1 MNEELQSL
9 IDRAMAAGRSP
20 GQIISA
26 LKQNGLD
33 DGGIMS
39 ADSYIKKKSPS
50 DLGESSS
57 PLDLRPSVSES
68 LGSERVQ
75 IGFDD
80 AAIQQ
85 KKKAISDAAAAQ
97 VYTAVAKTGGDLNK
111 IEDKQAFADAYTT
124 YRSMSDD
131 PMVSSLPQNPVA
143 QNGQIDFAVVPTL
156 KKGATEYIND
166 LIKQEQDRKAKLGE
180 KITVPVLTGTLTGV
194 EKTIGT
200 LLKFNEMVTGKN
212 SELADFFLDDAEVR
226 GRDAKI
232 DYGNSEEEISKG
244 FINNLLEGNIKAAFV
259 NFGVDLTQQVPQ
271 LAVVA
276 MTGGAGLPLLA
287 TSAAGGGY
295 ASLEGRS
302 DLSEGEKML
311 YGIGVGAAEYLAE
324 RLFLGDINAIRKA
337 LGKEGV
343 ESLTKKELGDMMF
356 GALPKGVRSVMEEGT
371 EELLTSVAQQTL
383 GKIIA
388 GEEFNPIEIAE
399 SAIYGG
405 TLGGS
410 IYLLSRGS
418 GAIVN
423 PENEAKIQ
431 DLKKDLNKTQ
441 QAKSR
446 PDIAEEER
454 EILSRK
460 EQETRQAIN
469 DFKAK
474 DDNLVAR
481 MSEEDRVVLKGIQD
495 EISSIRRK
503 NAVVKTEEGKQQL
516 KKESL
521 VAIQKLNNLKT
532 KYDTQEEAGIPSPVV
547 EGEAPIEVQPIEG
560 ASQET
565 PQAGGVLQVPIEEV
579 VVTKEEVGP
588 AVEDITFGTAFDL
601 QDKTAER
608 TVSDKNAWGGSGLIR
623 ERIENAGDILREL
636 SSRGDRP
643 DPGYIQEKIDKLRSW
658 IPDNASVRSNAIPS
672 DIKTIDDFNNTNL
685 RFSNVTDGFEYLMK
699 FNSDVVNK
707 IRSEYETIPTYTK
720 EQKLAKDS
728 VLALLNQDITG
739 LEKNLDSL
747 QDVVNTIEREGK
759 LEIVKSVEP
768 PIIESLPQEVTSAP
782 QQLTESEEII
792 SPIAE
797 TVVTEEVI
805 EQVVEQEPI
814 KNKKGLSGKQVTE
827 AVSGAERLVK
837 RLGLPTKIIIH
848 NSRKEFNDAMDEVSK
863 SGSVAS
869 GVESGRFIPS
879 RNEIH
884 LNLEDMTSEVPFH
897 EVFHAAFVNRFG
909 KASQAT
915 REKIASDFQSGLLR
929 VLRSGTAE
937 DQQLADAVERFVKD
951 GEYSAKESPEEF
963 MAQTAGFIATSGK
976 KISKTTMDN
985 LIQWLNNFIGKVSPS
1000 LKVTTRGEFIDFMN
1014 SFSGAL
1020 FEAGT
1025 DSRDVSE
1032 VVSEI
1037 DEASSKQSDPKA
1049 IDAALAIVKNVNNKY
1064 PEAVE
1069 QQVVSAEFKED
1080 KFGKKGTLYDVK
1092 SIPYKLSDGAK
1103 RYFGE
1108 NAVEKLSDKIVSD
1121 VKKYEGNKDIS
1132 KGIGWYSN
1140 FRTQFQR
1147 KFGASLELFGQLLA
1161 ATSAQTP
1168 VDVNFRQ
1175 AIDAL
1180 RQYSKGSYD
1189 KLIKD
1194 YSKYVDSIEK
1204 MSRQDIIDSIEVRT
1218 KRKKANYTDLDIIN
1232 EKRKLINEFKDVPLQ
1247 SNGKKFNANSAKVLQ
1262 AIYGNWLSQTQGPK
1276 TKNFAG
1282 NLTGRSYD
1290 ATIDVWAARY
1300 LRRIIYKDNVS
1311 RWRIHPK
1318 QEGAVEHTVSVDGV
1332 TGGDYFFAEEVMRNA
1347 AEKLNWNADDLQA
1360 FLWFLEKDIWS
1371 RNNWTGAAGRKKSS
1385 FEEEAEKLLTER
1397 YQAGVTTFKD
1407 FGTFNKEEFE
1417 AAKVELLNTIR
1428 AVDGLIVGRVVESEG
1443 EYYSPSGDVYA
1454 EPTFDVEFSVDEGT
1468 DVSSIEAKVIEIGKR
1483 YNQEAVLFSKITE
1496 KKEKNSA
1503 PIIEIGLKNPS
1514 KNSKTIDSIKKM
1526 LSGLGIRGFTVSRD
1540 SQGNIL
1546 GVRTQYIKEFEGQP
1560 ISFGEIL
1567 FSNAETE
1574 LRNQFEKNNDI
1585 SYISSNFVE
1594 TNVTFTENE
1603 KATEIPSDA
1612 KAKDD
1617 AGITGG
1623 LESSSRV
1630 AGEPSGPS
1638 RAGAAGGITESSSRD
1653 VREEIL
1659 DKEQL
1664 SFKQRAVN
1672 TAKTFVWSDTQKQI
1686 RVFKE
1691 RMSSQIAE
1699 EGIQITKFTKSLNKL
1714 LKKADVQTINLVGDI
1729 FDKKLTPE
1737 NQTILESKPNGSL
1750 IFGQANAMR
1759 NYIDSF
1765 AEEFVNSPE
1774 FHAMPEETVNIIVKN
1789 FGQYMRGS
1797 YRFWKDKN
1805 FKPSNAARRD
1815 AIAYEYEILRA
1826 KSIGQ
1831 LTKLSG
1837 LTESEADDF
1846 FELLHDETLAQA
1858 TKVIDDYIADI
1869 EKIRNGSDFKKLG
1882 IVSPSGIKLPSEQ
1895 FLRRK
1900 ELPETIQNLLGKER
1914 DPIIRFIDTTIA
1926 LSNIK
1931 YKGHMLYAI
1940 SESLGGTQFIKNEV
1954 TDAEKST
1961 GEYKEVKDKFSPLNG
1976 RFVHRDVYEAITNQ
1990 NIYESDNIWMSGY
2003 LTTLQLARKSKV
2015 IYNLPSWRKN
2025 LTGGWYTMAANGV
2038 INPSLVR
2045 DIKRRA
2051 ELFATGET
2059 DQETEDLRKIMANNG
2074 LLAQDVN
2081 ANLLGFTNAIYSRT
2095 LTGND
2100 KDYNS
2105 YVDRARNLIK
2115 NFDSVIGQKYAAIDD
2130 YTKLVIFRSEIQSFA
2145 KKMYGK
2151 PYDSLTE
2158 AQKNKVHAE
2167 AAEFVKQNTP
2177 TFSRLPKWYAS
2188 LAKLPAGDF
2197 LSFEFESLRSFGTN
2211 ILNGRKDLMKGMTDK
2226 TLTPEQK
2233 AEYIK
2238 AGSRRLAGSAAILGA
2253 RLAITSI
2260 LASLALGDD
2269 DELEEDIK
2277 NNRPNW
2283 MEGHSIIPTKVSKEG
2298 IATVYDYSMEDP
2310 YGSFFDLTT
2319 DPLSFPSYIVD
2330 LLQPNMGI
2338 SFLTNLA
2345 ENKDFYGRDITNS
2358 YDDPLT
2364 KGYKYGGHTLKS
2376 LIIPPFI
2383 ASSYRDEQKRL
2394 EAEADKYSP
2403 LDAVGRVASRA
2414 VIRDYEYNI
2423 PVQFYYFTDQF
2434 RTKKEQ
2440 YSDLTGA
2447 SRDNR
2452 LAELDEIKKMYKSI
2466 TNIGIKKGNYKM
2478 IADANK
2484 NVKRALKPAEEA
2496 YVLYGYEIPEKK

>member
-9 IDRAMAAGRSP
+9 IDRAIAAGRSP

-111 IEDKQAFADAYTT
+111 IEDKQAFANAYTT

-166 LIKQEQDRKAKLGE
+166 LIKQEEARKAKLGE
-180 KITVPVLTGTLTGV
+180 KITIPVLSEVAAGTNAL
-194 EKTIGT
+194 IGGI
-200 LLKFNEMVTGKN
+200 LKFNEMITGKD
-212 SELADFFLDDAEVR
+212 SELADFFLDGAATR
-226 GRDAKI
+226 SRDALI
-232 DYGNSEEEISKG
+232 DYGLSEQEIG
-244 FINNLLEGNIKAAFV
+244 NGMLNNALDGNIKASLAMLGSTLV
-259 NFGVDLTQQVPQ
+259 QQLPQ
-271 LAVVA
+271 YALQAVA
-276 MTGGAGLPLLA
+276 APIALPLMGI
-287 TSAAGGGY
+287 SAAGGGY
-295 ASLEGRS
+295 SLYEDRS
-302 DLSEGEKML
+302 DLSEAEKMIL
-311 YGIGVGAAEYLAE
+311 GIGIGSAEYMAE
-324 RLFLGDINAIRKA
+324 RLFLGDINMLRKA

-356 GALPKGVRSVMEEGT
+356 GALPKGVRGVMEEGT

-418 GAIVN
+418 GAIVD

-495 EISSIRRK
+495 EISSIRKK
-503 NAVVKTEEGKQQL
+503 NTIVKTEEGKQQL

-521 VAIQKLNNLKT
+521 AAIQKLNNLKT

-547 EGEAPIEVQPIEG
+547 EGEAPVEVQPIEG

-565 PQAGGVLQVPIEEV
+565 PEAGGVLQVPIEEGAEATAETEV
-579 VVTKEEVGP
+579 IAPIEATVFAAPFYDTKVNNVGEARDIRQGDPYVRNIESIRLSAPLFNVEIDGVDESIGGFVNEAGDKIVEVSNIIRVKGTP
-588 AVEDITFGTAFDL
+588 EDVQNYAAFLATSSPETQEATIAATYVEPDSETHNIDELTISVSDVDGAIEALKENDIYDFTINDSNNTITFLDFSKGADGDFMDNVGKFAKSL
-601 QDKTAER
+601 ER
-608 TVSDKNAWGGSGLIR
+608 KNISYEKRDIR
-623 ERIENAGDILREL
+623 AID
-636 SSRGDRP
+636 SK
-643 DPGYIQEKIDKLRSW
+643 YIGPR
-658 IPDNASVRSNAIPS
+658 
-672 DIKTIDDFNNTNL
+672 
-685 RFSNVTDGFEYLMK
+685 
-699 FNSDVVNK
+699 
-707 IRSEYETIPTYTK
+707 
-720 EQKLAKDS
+720 
-728 VLALLNQDITG
+728 
-739 LEKNLDSL
+739 
-747 QDVVNTIEREGK
+747 EREGIFSRIQETLVQQGQTGTELYK
-759 LEIVKSVEP
+759 QVEQAIARNQEFLAKTEA
-768 PIIESLPQEVTSAP
+768 PI
-782 QQLTESEEII
+782 TEAVVAEEI
-792 SPIAE
+792 
-797 TVVTEEVI
+797 T

-814 KNKKGLSGKQVTE
+814 KNKKGLSGEQVTE
-827 AVSGAERLVK
+827 AVSGAERLAK
-837 RLGLPTKIIIH
+837 KLGLPTKIVVH

-863 SGSVAS
+863 SGSVDA

-879 RNEIH
+879 ANEIH

-897 EVFHAAFVNRFG
+897 EVFHAAFVNRFAKG
-909 KASQAT
+909 GQKV
-915 REKIASDFQSGLLR
+915 REKVATDFYNGIVR
-929 VLRSGTAE
+929 VLRSGSE
-937 DQQLADAVERFVKD
+937 QDQLLADAVESFTKS
-951 GEYSAKESPEEF
+951 GYYTAEETPEEF
-963 MAQTAGFIATSGK
+963 LAQTAGFLSTSGD
-976 KISKTTMDN
+976 KISKSTMDK
-985 LIQWLNNFIGKVSPS
+985 LIQWLNNFIAKIAPGVKIN
-1000 LKVTTRGEFIDFMN
+1000 TRGEFIDFMN

-1020 FEAGT
+1020 FE
-1025 DSRDVSE
+1025 
-1032 VVSEI
+1032 
-1037 DEASSKQSDPKA
+1037 SS
-1049 IDAALAIVKNVNNKY
+1049 
-1064 PEAVE
+1064 
-1069 QQVVSAEFKED
+1069 
-1080 KFGKKGTLYDVK
+1080 T
-1092 SIPYKLSDGAK
+1092 
-1103 RYFGE
+1103 
-1108 NAVEKLSDKIVSD
+1108 EK
-1121 VKKYEGNKDIS
+1121 
-1132 KGIGWYSN
+1132 
-1140 FRTQFQR
+1140 
-1147 KFGASLELFGQLLA
+1147 SLEEIA
-1161 ATSAQTP
+1161 EE
-1168 VDVNFRQ
+1168 
-1175 AIDAL
+1175 
-1180 RQYSKGSYD
+1180 GSYTPAEPVVMPD
-1189 KLIKD
+1189 LSESASRFD
-1194 YSKYVDSIEK
+1194 EEK
-1204 MSRQDIIDSIEVRT
+1204 APSWLKNNI
-1218 KRKKANYTDLDIIN
+1218 ANL
-1232 EKRKLINEFKDVPLQ
+1232 KSL
-1247 SNGKKFNANSAKVLQ
+1247 
-1262 AIYGNWLSQTQGPK
+1262 
-1276 TKNFAG
+1276 
-1282 NLTGRSYD
+1282 
-1290 ATIDVWAARY
+1290 
-1300 LRRIIYKDNVS
+1300 
-1311 RWRIHPK
+1311 
-1318 QEGAVEHTVSVDGV
+1318 
-1332 TGGDYFFAEEVMRNA
+1332 
-1347 AEKLNWNADDLQA
+1347 
-1360 FLWFLEKDIWS
+1360 
-1371 RNNWTGAAGRKKSS
+1371 AGRKIPFAVFYDNTRVGKSTLS
-1385 FEEEAEKLLTER
+1385 NKVTGKESNRNLMGGFGYSQLEGVKFEDDGVKVSVLAFTNEDMAARKLSEYLRKEGDLIPVAMQNTQTGHLGNLDVLYEMFDDVNGVVSTAPALYAEQQTGKKK
-1397 YQAGVTTFKD
+1397 GP
-1407 FGTFNKEEFE
+1407 EFE
-1417 AAKVELLNTIR
+1417 AARKDAEDEILGAIKQSVVELSEKTEVKKKPDGTSVTTDRVKAAQKIR
-1428 AVDGLIVGRVVESEG
+1428 PMLDEITTLSEWRDKILLGEWDSFGTRGLFNA
-1443 EYYSPSGDVYA
+1443 YLLQ
-1454 EPTFDVEFSVDEGT
+1454 
-1468 DVSSIEAKVIEIGKR
+1468 AKP
-1483 YNQEAVLFSKITE
+1483 SKITKSTRE
-1496 KKEKNSA
+1496 THKVLHGKYGVPTVKE
-1503 PIIEIGLKNPS
+1503 IE
-1514 KNSKTIDSIKKM
+1514 D
-1526 LSGLGIRGFTVSRD
+1526 GITEQV
-1540 SQGNIL
+1540 
-1546 GVRTQYIKEFEGQP
+1546 
-1560 ISFGEIL
+1560 
-1567 FSNAETE
+1567 FSNAELGDVIKFVSPDKTPVIYTTDSVHKDLPKE
-1574 LRNQFEKNNDI
+1574 GVKKKSDKITYTLKYIGNQVDAHVSYPYILAGKNDGFAP
-1585 SYISSNFVE
+1585 SYIDI
-1594 TNVTFTENE
+1594 
-1603 KATEIPSDA
+1603 TEIFPDLRGKVKKSQ
-1612 KAKDD
+1612 
-1617 AGITGG
+1617 
-1623 LESSSRV
+1623 SFY
-1630 AGEPSGPS
+1630 
-1638 RAGAAGGITESSSRD
+1638 AAGRRSLTAPVGELDIKESSSRD

-1714 LKKADVQTINLVGDI
+1714 LKKADVQTIDLVGDI

-2100 KDYNS
+2100 KDYNG

-2158 AQKNKVHAE
+2158 AQKNKVHSE

-2484 NVKRALKPAEEA
+2484 NIKRALKPAEEA

>member
-1 MNEELQSL
+1 
-9 IDRAMAAGRSP
+9 MAAGRSP

-50 DLGESSS
+50 DLKGSSS
-57 PLDLRPSVSES
+57 LSDLRPSVSES

-166 LIKQEQDRKAKLGE
+166 LIKQEEARKAKLGE
-180 KITVPVLTGTLTGV
+180 KITIPVLSEVAAGTNAL
-194 EKTIGT
+194 IGGI
-200 LLKFNEMVTGKN
+200 LKFNEMITGKD
-212 SELADFFLDDAEVR
+212 SELADFFLDGAATR
-226 GRDAKI
+226 SRDALI
-232 DYGNSEEEISKG
+232 DYGLSEQEISNG
-244 FINNLLEGNIKAAFV
+244 MLNNALDGNIKASLAMLGSTLV
-259 NFGVDLTQQVPQ
+259 QQLPQ
-271 LAVVA
+271 YALQAVA
-276 MTGGAGLPLLA
+276 APIALPLMGI
-287 TSAAGGGY
+287 SAAGGGY
-295 ASLEGRS
+295 SLYEDRS
-302 DLSEGEKML
+302 DLSEAEKMIL
-311 YGIGVGAAEYLAE
+311 GIGIGSAEYMAE
-324 RLFLGDINAIRKA
+324 RLFLGDINMLRKA

-356 GALPKGVRSVMEEGT
+356 GALPKGVRGVMEEGT

-418 GAIVN
+418 GAIVD

-481 MSEEDRVVLKGIQD
+481 MSEEDRVALKGIQD
-495 EISSIRRK
+495 EISSIRKK
-503 NAVVKTEEGKQQL
+503 NTIVKTEEGKQQL

-521 VAIQKLNNLKT
+521 AAIQKLNNLKT
-532 KYDTQEEAGIPSPVV
+532 KYDTQEEAGIPSPIV

-565 PQAGGVLQVPIEEV
+565 PQAGGVLQVPVEEGAEVTAPIQATVFAAPFYDTKVNNIQEARAIRQSEPYINNLDTVRNASALFNLEIENIDESIGGFV
-579 VVTKEEVGP
+579 NEAGDKIVEISNIIRVKGTPEDVQNYAAFLATSSPETQEATIAATYVEPDSETHNIDELTISVSDVDGAIEALKEN
-588 AVEDITFGTAFDL
+588 DIYDFTINDSNNTITFLDFSKGAD
-601 QDKTAER
+601 
-608 TVSDKNAWGGSGLIR
+608 
-623 ERIENAGDILREL
+623 GDFM
-636 SSRGDRP
+636 
-643 DPGYIQEKIDKLRSW
+643 
-658 IPDNASVRSNAIPS
+658 DNV
-672 DIKTIDDFNNTNL
+672 
-685 RFSNVTDGFEYLMK
+685 GK
-699 FNSDVVNK
+699 FAKSL
-707 IRSEYETIPTYTK
+707 
-720 EQKLAKDS
+720 EQKNISYEKRDIRAIDS
-728 VLALLNQDITG
+728 KYIG
-739 LEKNLDSL
+739 PR
-747 QDVVNTIEREGK
+747 EREGIFSRIQETLVQQGQTGTELYK
-759 LEIVKSVEP
+759 QVEQA
-768 PIIESLPQEVTSAP
+768 IARNQEFLAKTSAP
-782 QQLTESEEII
+782 ISEAI
-792 SPIAE
+792 
-797 TVVTEEVI
+797 VTEDVT

-814 KNKKGLSGKQVTE
+814 KNKKGLSSEQVNE
-827 AVSGAERLVK
+827 AVSGAERLAK
-837 RLGLPTKIIIH
+837 RLGLPTKIIVH

-863 SGSVAS
+863 SGSVDA

-879 RNEIH
+879 ANEIH

-897 EVFHAAFVNRFG
+897 EVFHAAFVNRFAKRG
-909 KASQAT
+909 QKV
-915 REKIASDFQSGLLR
+915 REKVATDFYNGIVR
-929 VLRSGTAE
+929 ILRSGSE
-937 DQQLADAVERFVKD
+937 QDQLLADAVESFTRSGYYTAEEK
-951 GEYSAKESPEEF
+951 PEEF
-963 MAQTAGFIATSGK
+963 LAQAAGFLSTSGD
-976 KISKTTMDN
+976 KISKSTMDK
-985 LIQWLNNFIGKVSPS
+985 LIQWLNNFIAKIAPGVKINS
-1000 LKVTTRGEFIDFMN
+1000 RGEFIDFMN

-1020 FEAGT
+1020 FESSTEKSLEEIAEEGSYTPAEPAVMPDLSESASRFNEEKAPSWLKNNIANLKSLAGRKIPFAVFYDNT
-1025 DSRDVSE
+1025 RVGKSTLKNKVTGKESGRNLMGGFGYSQLE
-1032 VVSEI
+1032 G
-1037 DEASSKQSDPKA
+1037 
-1049 IDAALAIVKNVNNKY
+1049 VK
-1064 PEAVE
+1064 
-1069 QQVVSAEFKED
+1069 FED
-1080 KFGKKGTLYDVK
+1080 
-1092 SIPYKLSDGAK
+1092 DGAK
-1103 RYFGE
+1103 V
-1108 NAVEKLSDKIVSD
+1108 AVLAFTNEDMAARKLSEYLRKEGDLIPVAMQNTQTGHLGNLD
-1121 VKKYEGNKDIS
+1121 VVYEMFD
-1132 KGIGWYSN
+1132 
-1140 FRTQFQR
+1140 
-1147 KFGASLELFGQLLA
+1147 
-1161 ATSAQTP
+1161 
-1168 VDVNFRQ
+1168 DVNGVVST
-1175 AIDAL
+1175 APAL
-1180 RQYSKGSYD
+1180 YAEQ
-1189 KLIKD
+1189 
-1194 YSKYVDSIEK
+1194 
-1204 MSRQDIIDSIEVRT
+1204 QT
-1218 KRKKANYTDLDIIN
+1218 
-1232 EKRKLINEFKDVPLQ
+1232 
-1247 SNGKKFNANSAKVLQ
+1247 GKKS
-1262 AIYGNWLSQTQGPK
+1262 GP
-1276 TKNFAG
+1276 
-1282 NLTGRSYD
+1282 
-1290 ATIDVWAARY
+1290 
-1300 LRRIIYKDNVS
+1300 
-1311 RWRIHPK
+1311 
-1318 QEGAVEHTVSVDGV
+1318 
-1332 TGGDYFFAEEVMRNA
+1332 
-1347 AEKLNWNADDLQA
+1347 
-1360 FLWFLEKDIWS
+1360 
-1371 RNNWTGAAGRKKSS
+1371 
-1385 FEEEAEKLLTER
+1385 
-1397 YQAGVTTFKD
+1397 
-1407 FGTFNKEEFE
+1407 EFE
-1417 AAKVELLNTIR
+1417 AARKAAEDEILGAIKQSVVELSEKTEVKKKPDGTSVTTDRVKAAQKIR
-1428 AVDGLIVGRVVESEG
+1428 PMLDEITTLAEWRDKILLGEWDSFGTRGLFNA
-1443 EYYSPSGDVYA
+1443 YLLQ
-1454 EPTFDVEFSVDEGT
+1454 
-1468 DVSSIEAKVIEIGKR
+1468 AKP
-1483 YNQEAVLFSKITE
+1483 SKITKSTRE
-1496 KKEKNSA
+1496 THKILHGKYGVPTVKE
-1503 PIIEIGLKNPS
+1503 IE
-1514 KNSKTIDSIKKM
+1514 D
-1526 LSGLGIRGFTVSRD
+1526 GITEEV
-1540 SQGNIL
+1540 
-1546 GVRTQYIKEFEGQP
+1546 
-1560 ISFGEIL
+1560 
-1567 FSNAETE
+1567 FSNAELGDVIKFVSPDKIPVIYTTDPIHKDLPKE
-1574 LRNQFEKNNDI
+1574 GVKKKSDKITYTLKYIGNQVDAHVSYPYILAGKNDGFAP
-1585 SYISSNFVE
+1585 SYIDI
-1594 TNVTFTENE
+1594 
-1603 KATEIPSDA
+1603 TEIFPDLRGKVKKSQ
-1612 KAKDD
+1612 
-1617 AGITGG
+1617 
-1623 LESSSRV
+1623 SFY
-1630 AGEPSGPS
+1630 
-1638 RAGAAGGITESSSRD
+1638 AAGRRSLTAPVGELEIKESSSRD

-1714 LKKADVQTINLVGDI
+1714 LKKADVQTIDLVGDI
-1729 FDKKLTPE
+1729 FDGTLTPE
-1737 NQTILESKPNGSL
+1737 NQRILESKPNGSL

-1774 FHAMPEETVNIIVKN
+1774 FHAMPEETVNTIVDN

-2038 INPSLVR
+2038 INPSFVR

-2081 ANLLGFTNAIYSRT
+2081 ANLLGFTNAMYSRT

-2115 NFDSVIGQKYAAIDD
+2115 NFDSVVGQKYAAVDD
-2130 YTKLVIFRSEIQSFA
+2130 YTKLVVFRSEIQSFA
-2145 KKMYGK
+2145 KKIYGK
-2151 PYDSLTE
+2151 SYNSLTE

-2211 ILNGRKDLMKGMTDK
+2211 ILNGQKDLMKGMTDK
-2226 TLTPEQK
+2226 TLSKEQK
-2233 AEYIK
+2233 AEYIES
-2238 AGSRRLAGSAAILGA
+2238 GSRRLAGSAAILGA

-2310 YGSFFDLTT
+2310 YGSFFDLAT
-2319 DPLSFPSYIVD
+2319 DPLSFPAYVVD

-2358 YDDPLT
+2358 YDSKLT

>member
-1 MNEELQSL
+1 
-9 IDRAMAAGRSP
+9 MAAGRSP

-50 DLGESSS
+50 DLKGSSS
-57 PLDLRPSVSES
+57 LSDLRPSVSES

-166 LIKQEQDRKAKLGE
+166 LIKQEEARKAKLGE
-180 KITVPVLTGTLTGV
+180 KITIPVLSEVAAGTNAL
-194 EKTIGT
+194 IGGI
-200 LLKFNEMVTGKN
+200 LKFNEMITGKD
-212 SELADFFLDDAEVR
+212 SELADFFLDGAATR
-226 GRDAKI
+226 SRDALI
-232 DYGNSEEEISKG
+232 DYGLSEQEISNG
-244 FINNLLEGNIKAAFV
+244 MLNNALDGNIKASLAMLGSTLV
-259 NFGVDLTQQVPQ
+259 QQLPQ
-271 LAVVA
+271 YALQAVA
-276 MTGGAGLPLLA
+276 APIALPLMGI
-287 TSAAGGGY
+287 SAAGGGY
-295 ASLEGRS
+295 SLYEDRS
-302 DLSEGEKML
+302 DLSEAEKMIL
-311 YGIGVGAAEYLAE
+311 GIGIGSAEYMAE
-324 RLFLGDINAIRKA
+324 RLFLGDINMLRKA

-356 GALPKGVRSVMEEGT
+356 GALPKGVRGVMEEGT

-418 GAIVN
+418 GAIVD

-481 MSEEDRVVLKGIQD
+481 MSEEDRVALKGIQD
-495 EISSIRRK
+495 EISSIRKK
-503 NAVVKTEEGKQQL
+503 NTIVKTEEGKQQL

-521 VAIQKLNNLKT
+521 AAIQKLNNLKT
-532 KYDTQEEAGIPSPVV
+532 KYDTQEEAGIPSPIV

-565 PQAGGVLQVPIEEV
+565 PQAGGVLQVPVEEGAEVTAPIQATVFAAPFYDTKVNNIQEARAIRQSEPYINNLDTVRNASALFNLEIENIDESIGGFV
-579 VVTKEEVGP
+579 NEAGDKIVEISNIIRVKGTPEDVQNYAAFLATSSPETQEATIAATYVEPDSETHNIDELTISVSDVDGAIEALKEN
-588 AVEDITFGTAFDL
+588 DIYDFTINDSNNTITFLDFSKGAD
-601 QDKTAER
+601 
-608 TVSDKNAWGGSGLIR
+608 
-623 ERIENAGDILREL
+623 GDFM
-636 SSRGDRP
+636 
-643 DPGYIQEKIDKLRSW
+643 
-658 IPDNASVRSNAIPS
+658 DNV
-672 DIKTIDDFNNTNL
+672 
-685 RFSNVTDGFEYLMK
+685 GK
-699 FNSDVVNK
+699 FAKSL
-707 IRSEYETIPTYTK
+707 
-720 EQKLAKDS
+720 EQKNISYEKRDIRAIDS
-728 VLALLNQDITG
+728 KYIG
-739 LEKNLDSL
+739 PR
-747 QDVVNTIEREGK
+747 EREGIFSRIQETLVQQGQTGTELYK
-759 LEIVKSVEP
+759 QVEQA
-768 PIIESLPQEVTSAP
+768 IARNQEFLAKTSAP
-782 QQLTESEEII
+782 ISEAI
-792 SPIAE
+792 
-797 TVVTEEVI
+797 VTEDVT

-814 KNKKGLSGKQVTE
+814 KNKKGLSSEQVNE
-827 AVSGAERLVK
+827 AVSGAERLAK
-837 RLGLPTKIIIH
+837 RLGLPTKIIVH

-863 SGSVAS
+863 SGSVDA

-879 RNEIH
+879 ANEIH

-897 EVFHAAFVNRFG
+897 EVFHAAFVNRFAKRG
-909 KASQAT
+909 QKV
-915 REKIASDFQSGLLR
+915 REKVATDFYNGIVR
-929 VLRSGTAE
+929 ILRSGSE
-937 DQQLADAVERFVKD
+937 QDQLLADAVESFTRSGYYTAEEK
-951 GEYSAKESPEEF
+951 PEEF
-963 MAQTAGFIATSGK
+963 LAQAAGFLSTSGD
-976 KISKTTMDN
+976 KISKSTMDK
-985 LIQWLNNFIGKVSPS
+985 LIQWLNNFIAKIAPGVKINS
-1000 LKVTTRGEFIDFMN
+1000 RGEFIDFMN

-1020 FEAGT
+1020 FESSTEKSLEEIAEEGSYTPAEPAVMPDLSESASRFNEEKAPSWLKNNIANLKSLAGRKIPFAVFYDNT
-1025 DSRDVSE
+1025 RVGKSTLKNKVTGKESGRNLMGGFGYSQLE
-1032 VVSEI
+1032 G
-1037 DEASSKQSDPKA
+1037 
-1049 IDAALAIVKNVNNKY
+1049 VK
-1064 PEAVE
+1064 
-1069 QQVVSAEFKED
+1069 FED
-1080 KFGKKGTLYDVK
+1080 
-1092 SIPYKLSDGAK
+1092 DGAK
-1103 RYFGE
+1103 V
-1108 NAVEKLSDKIVSD
+1108 AVLAFTNEDMAARKLSEYLRKEGDLIPVAMQNTQTGHLGNLD
-1121 VKKYEGNKDIS
+1121 VVYEMFD
-1132 KGIGWYSN
+1132 
-1140 FRTQFQR
+1140 
-1147 KFGASLELFGQLLA
+1147 
-1161 ATSAQTP
+1161 
-1168 VDVNFRQ
+1168 DVNGVVST
-1175 AIDAL
+1175 APAL
-1180 RQYSKGSYD
+1180 YAEQ
-1189 KLIKD
+1189 
-1194 YSKYVDSIEK
+1194 
-1204 MSRQDIIDSIEVRT
+1204 QT
-1218 KRKKANYTDLDIIN
+1218 
-1232 EKRKLINEFKDVPLQ
+1232 
-1247 SNGKKFNANSAKVLQ
+1247 GKKS
-1262 AIYGNWLSQTQGPK
+1262 GP
-1276 TKNFAG
+1276 
-1282 NLTGRSYD
+1282 
-1290 ATIDVWAARY
+1290 
-1300 LRRIIYKDNVS
+1300 
-1311 RWRIHPK
+1311 
-1318 QEGAVEHTVSVDGV
+1318 
-1332 TGGDYFFAEEVMRNA
+1332 
-1347 AEKLNWNADDLQA
+1347 
-1360 FLWFLEKDIWS
+1360 
-1371 RNNWTGAAGRKKSS
+1371 
-1385 FEEEAEKLLTER
+1385 
-1397 YQAGVTTFKD
+1397 
-1407 FGTFNKEEFE
+1407 EFE
-1417 AAKVELLNTIR
+1417 AARKAAEDEILGAIKQSVVELSEKTEVKKKPDGTSVTTDRVKAAQKIR
-1428 AVDGLIVGRVVESEG
+1428 PMLDEITTLAEWRDKILLGEWDSFGTRGLFNA
-1443 EYYSPSGDVYA
+1443 YLLQ
-1454 EPTFDVEFSVDEGT
+1454 
-1468 DVSSIEAKVIEIGKR
+1468 AKP
-1483 YNQEAVLFSKITE
+1483 SKITKSTRE
-1496 KKEKNSA
+1496 THKILHGKYGVPTVKE
-1503 PIIEIGLKNPS
+1503 IE
-1514 KNSKTIDSIKKM
+1514 D
-1526 LSGLGIRGFTVSRD
+1526 GITEEV
-1540 SQGNIL
+1540 
-1546 GVRTQYIKEFEGQP
+1546 
-1560 ISFGEIL
+1560 
-1567 FSNAETE
+1567 FSNAELGDVIKFVSPDKIPVIYTTDPIHKDLPKE
-1574 LRNQFEKNNDI
+1574 GVKKKSDKITYTLKYIGNQVDAHVSYPYILAGKNDGFAP
-1585 SYISSNFVE
+1585 SYIDI
-1594 TNVTFTENE
+1594 
-1603 KATEIPSDA
+1603 TEIFPDLRGKVKKSQ
-1612 KAKDD
+1612 
-1617 AGITGG
+1617 
-1623 LESSSRV
+1623 SFY
-1630 AGEPSGPS
+1630 
-1638 RAGAAGGITESSSRD
+1638 AAGRRSLTAPVGELEIKESSSRD

-1714 LKKADVQTINLVGDI
+1714 LKKADVQTIDLVGDI
-1729 FDKKLTPE
+1729 FDGTLTPE
-1737 NQTILESKPNGSL
+1737 NQRILESKPNGSL

-1774 FHAMPEETVNIIVKN
+1774 FHAMPEETVNTIVDN

-2038 INPSLVR
+2038 INPSFVR

-2081 ANLLGFTNAIYSRT
+2081 ANLLGFTNAMYSRT

-2115 NFDSVIGQKYAAIDD
+2115 NFDSVVGQKYAAVDD
-2130 YTKLVIFRSEIQSFA
+2130 YTKLVVFRSEIQSFA
-2145 KKMYGK
+2145 KKIYGK
-2151 PYDSLTE
+2151 SYNSLTE

-2211 ILNGRKDLMKGMTDK
+2211 ILNGQKDLMKGMTDK
-2226 TLTPEQK
+2226 TLSKEQK
-2233 AEYIK
+2233 AEYIES
-2238 AGSRRLAGSAAILGA
+2238 GSRRLAGSAAILGA

-2298 IATVYDYSMEDP
+2298 IATAYDYSMEDP
-2310 YGSFFDLTT
+2310 YGSFFDLAT
-2319 DPLSFPSYIVD
+2319 DPLSFPAYVVD

-2358 YDDPLT
+2358 YDSKLT

>member
-1 MNEELQSL
+1 M
-9 IDRAMAAGRSP
+9 
-20 GQIISA
+20 
-26 LKQNGLD
+26 
-33 DGGIMS
+33 
-39 ADSYIKKKSPS
+39 
-50 DLGESSS
+50 
-57 PLDLRPSVSES
+57 DLRPSVSES

-111 IEDKQAFADAYTT
+111 IEDKQAFANAYTT

-166 LIKQEQDRKAKLGE
+166 LIKQEEARKAKLGE
-180 KITVPVLTGTLTGV
+180 KITIPVLSEVAAGTNALIGGV
-194 EKTIGT
+194 
-200 LLKFNEMVTGKN
+200 LKFNEMITGKD
-212 SELADFFLDDAEVR
+212 SELANFFLDDAATR
-226 GRDAKI
+226 SRDALI
-232 DYGNSEEEISKG
+232 DYGLSEQEISNG
-244 FINNLLEGNIKAAFV
+244 MLNNALDGNIKASLAMLGSTLV
-259 NFGVDLTQQVPQ
+259 QQLPQ
-271 LAVVA
+271 YALQAVA
-276 MTGGAGLPLLA
+276 APIALPLMGI
-287 TSAAGGGY
+287 SAAGGGY
-295 ASLEGRS
+295 SLYEDRS
-302 DLSEGEKML
+302 DLSEAEKMIL
-311 YGIGVGAAEYLAE
+311 GIGIGSAEYMAE
-324 RLFLGDINAIRKA
+324 RLFLGDINMLRKA

-356 GALPKGVRSVMEEGT
+356 GALPKGVRGVMEEGT

-388 GEEFNPIEIAE
+388 GEEFNPIEIVE

-418 GAIVN
+418 GAIVD
-423 PENEAKIQ
+423 PENEANIQ
-431 DLKKDLNKTQ
+431 DLKEDLNKTQ
-441 QAKSR
+441 RAKSR

-503 NAVVKTEEGKQQL
+503 NAVVKTDEGKQQL
-516 KKESL
+516 RKESL
-521 VAIQKLNNLKT
+521 AAIQKLNNLKT
-532 KYDTQEEAGIPSPVV
+532 KYDTQEEAGIPSPIV
-547 EGEAPIEVQPIEG
+547 EGEAPVEVQPIEG
-560 ASQET
+560 AGQET
-565 PQAGGVLQVPIEEV
+565 PQAGGVLQVPIEEGAEATAETEV
-579 VVTKEEVGP
+579 IAPIEATVFAAPFYDTKVNNVGEARDIRQGEPYVRNIESIRLSAPLFNVEVDGVDESIGGFVNE
-588 AVEDITFGTAFDL
+588 AGDKIVEVSNIIRVKGTPEDVQNYAAFLATSSPETQEATIAATYVEPDSETHNIDELTISVSDVDGAIEALKENDIYDFTINDSNNTITFLDFSKGADGDFMDNVGKFAKSL
-601 QDKTAER
+601 ER
-608 TVSDKNAWGGSGLIR
+608 KNISYEKRDIR
-623 ERIENAGDILREL
+623 AID
-636 SSRGDRP
+636 SK
-643 DPGYIQEKIDKLRSW
+643 YIGPR
-658 IPDNASVRSNAIPS
+658 
-672 DIKTIDDFNNTNL
+672 
-685 RFSNVTDGFEYLMK
+685 
-699 FNSDVVNK
+699 
-707 IRSEYETIPTYTK
+707 
-720 EQKLAKDS
+720 
-728 VLALLNQDITG
+728 
-739 LEKNLDSL
+739 
-747 QDVVNTIEREGK
+747 EREGIFSRIQETLVQQGQTGTELYK
-759 LEIVKSVEP
+759 QVEQAIARNQEFLAKTEA
-768 PIIESLPQEVTSAP
+768 PI
-782 QQLTESEEII
+782 TEAVVAEEI
-792 SPIAE
+792 
-797 TVVTEEVI
+797 T

-814 KNKKGLSGKQVTE
+814 KNKKGLSSEQVTE
-827 AVSGAERLVK
+827 AVSGAERLAK
-837 RLGLPTKIIIH
+837 RLGIPTKIVVH

-863 SGSVAS
+863 SGSVDA

-879 RNEIH
+879 ANEIH

-897 EVFHAAFVNRFG
+897 EVFHAAFVNRFAKG
-909 KASQAT
+909 GQKV
-915 REKIASDFQSGLLR
+915 REKIATDFYNGIVR
-929 VLRSGTAE
+929 ILRSGSE
-937 DQQLADAVERFVKD
+937 QDQLLADAVESFTKS
-951 GEYSAKESPEEF
+951 GYYTAEETPEEF
-963 MAQTAGFIATSGK
+963 LAQTAGFLSTSGD
-976 KISKTTMDN
+976 KISKSTMDK
-985 LIQWLNNFIGKVSPS
+985 LIQWLNNFIAKIAPGVKIN
-1000 LKVTTRGEFIDFMN
+1000 TRGEFIDFMN

-1020 FEAGT
+1020 FESSTEKSLEEIAEEGSYTPAEPAVMPDLSESASRFDEEKAPSWLKNNIANLKSLAGRKIPFAVFYDNT
-1025 DSRDVSE
+1025 RVGKSTLRNKVTGKESNRNLMGGFGYSQLE
-1032 VVSEI
+1032 G
-1037 DEASSKQSDPKA
+1037 
-1049 IDAALAIVKNVNNKY
+1049 VK
-1064 PEAVE
+1064 
-1069 QQVVSAEFKED
+1069 FED
-1080 KFGKKGTLYDVK
+1080 
-1092 SIPYKLSDGAK
+1092 DGAK
-1103 RYFGE
+1103 VSVLAFTNEDMAAR
-1108 NAVEKLSDKIVSD
+1108 KLSEYLRKEGDLIPVAMQNTQTGHLGNLDVLYEMFDDLNGVVSTAPALYAEQQTGKKKGPEFETARKDAEDEILGAIKQSVVELSEKTEVKKKPDGTSVTTDRVKAAQKIRPMLDEITTLAEWRDKILLGEWDS
-1121 VKKYEGNKDIS
+1121 
-1132 KGIGWYSN
+1132 
-1140 FRTQFQR
+1140 
-1147 KFGASLELFGQLLA
+1147 FGTRGL
-1161 ATSAQTP
+1161 
-1168 VDVNFRQ
+1168 
-1175 AIDAL
+1175 
-1180 RQYSKGSYD
+1180 
-1189 KLIKD
+1189 
-1194 YSKYVDSIEK
+1194 
-1204 MSRQDIIDSIEVRT
+1204 
-1218 KRKKANYTDLDIIN
+1218 
-1232 EKRKLINEFKDVPLQ
+1232 
-1247 SNGKKFNANSAKVLQ
+1247 FNAYLLQ
-1262 AIYGNWLSQTQGPK
+1262 AKP
-1276 TKNFAG
+1276 
-1282 NLTGRSYD
+1282 
-1290 ATIDVWAARY
+1290 
-1300 LRRIIYKDNVS
+1300 
-1311 RWRIHPK
+1311 
-1318 QEGAVEHTVSVDGV
+1318 
-1332 TGGDYFFAEEVMRNA
+1332 
-1347 AEKLNWNADDLQA
+1347 
-1360 FLWFLEKDIWS
+1360 
-1371 RNNWTGAAGRKKSS
+1371 
-1385 FEEEAEKLLTER
+1385 
-1397 YQAGVTTFKD
+1397 
-1407 FGTFNKEEFE
+1407 
-1417 AAKVELLNTIR
+1417 
-1428 AVDGLIVGRVVESEG
+1428 
-1443 EYYSPSGDVYA
+1443 
-1454 EPTFDVEFSVDEGT
+1454 
-1468 DVSSIEAKVIEIGKR
+1468 
-1483 YNQEAVLFSKITE
+1483 SKITKSTRE
-1496 KKEKNSA
+1496 THKILHGKYGVPTVKE
-1503 PIIEIGLKNPS
+1503 IE
-1514 KNSKTIDSIKKM
+1514 D
-1526 LSGLGIRGFTVSRD
+1526 GITEQV
-1540 SQGNIL
+1540 
-1546 GVRTQYIKEFEGQP
+1546 
-1560 ISFGEIL
+1560 
-1567 FSNAETE
+1567 FSNAELGDVIKFVSPDKTPVIYTTDPIHKDLPKE
-1574 LRNQFEKNNDI
+1574 GVQKKSDKITYTLKYIGNQVDAHVSYPYILAGKNDGFAP
-1585 SYISSNFVE
+1585 SYIDI
-1594 TNVTFTENE
+1594 
-1603 KATEIPSDA
+1603 TEIFPDLRGKVKKSQ
-1612 KAKDD
+1612 
-1617 AGITGG
+1617 
-1623 LESSSRV
+1623 SFY
-1630 AGEPSGPS
+1630 
-1638 RAGAAGGITESSSRD
+1638 AAGRRSLTAPVGELDIKESSSRD

-2358 YDDPLT
+2358 YDSKLT

>member
-9 IDRAMAAGRSP
+9 IDRAIAAGRSP

-111 IEDKQAFADAYTT
+111 IEDKQAFANAYTT

-131 PMVSSLPQNPVA
+131 PNVSSLPQNPVA

-166 LIKQEQDRKAKLGE
+166 LIKQEQDRKSKLGE

-287 TSAAGGGY
+287 ASAAGGGY

-337 LGKEGV
+337 LGKEGI
-343 ESLTKKELGDMMF
+343 ESLTKKEFGDMMF
-356 GALPKGVRSVMEEGT
+356 GALPKGVRGVMEEGT

-418 GAIVN
+418 GAIVD

-495 EISSIRRK
+495 EISSIRKK
-503 NAVVKTEEGKQQL
+503 NTIVKTEEGKQQL

-521 VAIQKLNNLKT
+521 AAIQKLNNLKT

-565 PQAGGVLQVPIEEV
+565 PEAGGVLQVPVEEGSEATAETEVIAPIEATVFAAPFYDTKVNNVGEARDIRQGEPYVRNIESIRLSAPLFNVEIDGVDESIGGFVNEAGDKIVEV
-579 VVTKEEVGP
+579 SNIIRVKGTPEDVQNYAAFLATSSPETQEATIAATYVEPDGETHNIDELTISVSDVDGAIEALKEN
-588 AVEDITFGTAFDL
+588 DIYDFTINDSNNTITFLDFSKGAD
-601 QDKTAER
+601 
-608 TVSDKNAWGGSGLIR
+608 
-623 ERIENAGDILREL
+623 GDFM
-636 SSRGDRP
+636 
-643 DPGYIQEKIDKLRSW
+643 
-658 IPDNASVRSNAIPS
+658 DNV
-672 DIKTIDDFNNTNL
+672 
-685 RFSNVTDGFEYLMK
+685 GK
-699 FNSDVVNK
+699 FAKSL
-707 IRSEYETIPTYTK
+707 
-720 EQKLAKDS
+720 EQKNISYEKRDIRAIDS
-728 VLALLNQDITG
+728 KYIG
-739 LEKNLDSL
+739 PR
-747 QDVVNTIEREGK
+747 EREGIFSRIQETLVQQGQTGTELYK
-759 LEIVKSVEP
+759 QVEQAIARNQEFLAKTEA
-768 PIIESLPQEVTSAP
+768 PI
-782 QQLTESEEII
+782 TEAVVAEEI
-792 SPIAE
+792 
-797 TVVTEEVI
+797 T

-814 KNKKGLSGKQVTE
+814 KNKKGLSSKQVTE
-827 AVSGAERLVK
+827 AVSGAERLAK
-837 RLGLPTKIIIH
+837 KLGLPTKIVVH

-863 SGSVAS
+863 SGSVDA

-879 RNEIH
+879 ANEIH

-897 EVFHAAFVNRFG
+897 EVFHAAFVNRFAKG
-909 KASQAT
+909 GQKV
-915 REKIASDFQSGLLR
+915 REKVATDFYNGIVR
-929 VLRSGTAE
+929 VLRSGSE
-937 DQQLADAVERFVKD
+937 QDQLLADAVESFTKS
-951 GEYSAKESPEEF
+951 GYYTAEETPEEF
-963 MAQTAGFIATSGK
+963 LAQTAGFLSTSGD
-976 KISKTTMDN
+976 KISKSTMDK
-985 LIQWLNNFIGKVSPS
+985 LIQWLNNFIAKIAPGVKIN
-1000 LKVTTRGEFIDFMN
+1000 TRGEFIDFMN

-1020 FEAGT
+1020 FE
-1025 DSRDVSE
+1025 
-1032 VVSEI
+1032 
-1037 DEASSKQSDPKA
+1037 SS
-1049 IDAALAIVKNVNNKY
+1049 
-1064 PEAVE
+1064 
-1069 QQVVSAEFKED
+1069 
-1080 KFGKKGTLYDVK
+1080 T
-1092 SIPYKLSDGAK
+1092 
-1103 RYFGE
+1103 
-1108 NAVEKLSDKIVSD
+1108 EK
-1121 VKKYEGNKDIS
+1121 
-1132 KGIGWYSN
+1132 
-1140 FRTQFQR
+1140 
-1147 KFGASLELFGQLLA
+1147 SLEEIA
-1161 ATSAQTP
+1161 EE
-1168 VDVNFRQ
+1168 
-1175 AIDAL
+1175 
-1180 RQYSKGSYD
+1180 GSYTPAEPAVMPD
-1189 KLIKD
+1189 LSESASRFD
-1194 YSKYVDSIEK
+1194 EEK
-1204 MSRQDIIDSIEVRT
+1204 APS
-1218 KRKKANYTDLDIIN
+1218 
-1232 EKRKLINEFKDVPLQ
+1232 
-1247 SNGKKFNANSAKVLQ
+1247 
-1262 AIYGNWLSQTQGPK
+1262 WL
-1276 TKNFAG
+1276 
-1282 NLTGRSYD
+1282 
-1290 ATIDVWAARY
+1290 
-1300 LRRIIYKDNVS
+1300 KDNIANLKS
-1311 RWRIHPK
+1311 
-1318 QEGAVEHTVSVDGV
+1318 
-1332 TGGDYFFAEEVMRNA
+1332 
-1347 AEKLNWNADDLQA
+1347 L
-1360 FLWFLEKDIWS
+1360 
-1371 RNNWTGAAGRKKSS
+1371 AGRKIPFAVFYDNTRVGKSTLKNKVTGKES
-1385 FEEEAEKLLTER
+1385 NRNLMGGFGYSQLEGVKFEDDGVKVSVLAFTNEDMAARKLSEYLRKEGDLIPVAMQNTQTGHLGNLDVLYEMFDDINGVVSTAPALYAEQQTGKKK
-1397 YQAGVTTFKD
+1397 GP
-1407 FGTFNKEEFE
+1407 EFE
-1417 AAKVELLNTIR
+1417 AARKDAEDEILGAIKQSVVELSEKTEVKKKPDGTSVTTDRVKAAQKIR
-1428 AVDGLIVGRVVESEG
+1428 PMLDEITTLSEWRDKILLGEWDSFGTRGLFNA
-1443 EYYSPSGDVYA
+1443 YLLQ
-1454 EPTFDVEFSVDEGT
+1454 
-1468 DVSSIEAKVIEIGKR
+1468 AKP
-1483 YNQEAVLFSKITE
+1483 SKITKSTRE
-1496 KKEKNSA
+1496 THKVLHGKYGVPTVKE
-1503 PIIEIGLKNPS
+1503 IE
-1514 KNSKTIDSIKKM
+1514 D
-1526 LSGLGIRGFTVSRD
+1526 GITEQV
-1540 SQGNIL
+1540 
-1546 GVRTQYIKEFEGQP
+1546 
-1560 ISFGEIL
+1560 
-1567 FSNAETE
+1567 FSNAELGDVIKFVSPDKTPVIYTTDSVHKDLPKE
-1574 LRNQFEKNNDI
+1574 GVKKKSDKITYTLKYIGNQVDAHVSYPYILAGKNDGFAP
-1585 SYISSNFVE
+1585 SYIDI
-1594 TNVTFTENE
+1594 
-1603 KATEIPSDA
+1603 TEIFPDLRGKVKKSQ
-1612 KAKDD
+1612 
-1617 AGITGG
+1617 
-1623 LESSSRV
+1623 SFY
-1630 AGEPSGPS
+1630 
-1638 RAGAAGGITESSSRD
+1638 AAGRRSLTAPVGELDIKESSSRD

-1940 SESLGGTQFIKNEV
+1940 SESLGGTKFIKNEV

-2081 ANLLGFTNAIYSRT
+2081 ANLLGFTNAMYSRT

>member
-50 DLGESSS
+50 DLKGSSS
-57 PLDLRPSVSES
+57 LSDLRPSVSES

-75 IGFDD
+75 IGFDE

-85 KKKAISDAAAAQ
+85 KKKAISDDAAAQ
-97 VYTAVAKTGGDLNK
+97 VYTAVVKTKGDLNK
-111 IEDKQAFADAYTT
+111 IEDKQAFANAYTT

-143 QNGQIDFAVVPTL
+143 QNGQIDFAVVPAL

-166 LIKQEQDRKAKLGE
+166 LIKQEEARKAKLGE
-180 KITVPVLTGTLTGV
+180 KITVPILSEAAAGANALIGGV
-194 EKTIGT
+194 
-200 LLKFNEMVTGKN
+200 LKFNEMITGRD
-212 SELADFFLDDAEVR
+212 SELADFFLNDASTR
-226 GRDAKI
+226 GRDALI
-232 DYGNSEEEISKG
+232 DYGLTEEDISKG
-244 FINNLLEGNIKAAFV
+244 LIGNISEGNIGTGLAI
-259 NFGVDLTQQVPQ
+259 FGSTLVQQLPQ
-271 LAVVA
+271 LAAVA
-276 MTGGAGLPLLA
+276 LTGGAGLPLLA
-287 TSAAGGGY
+287 ASAAGSGY
-295 ASLEGRS
+295 ASFEDRS
-302 DLSEGEKML
+302 DLSEGEKVL

-337 LGKEGV
+337 LGKEGI
-343 ESLTKKELGDMMF
+343 EGLTKKELGDVMF
-356 GALPKGVRSVMEEGT
+356 GALPKGVRGVMEEGT

-418 GAIVN
+418 GAIVD

-474 DDNLVAR
+474 DDDLVAR
-481 MSEEDRVVLKGIQD
+481 MSEEDRVALKSIQD

-503 NAVVKTEEGKQQL
+503 NTIVKTEEGKQQL

-521 VAIQKLNNLKT
+521 AAIQKLNNLKT
-532 KYDTQEEAGIPSPVV
+532 KYDTQEEAGIPSPIV

-565 PQAGGVLQVPIEEV
+565 PQAGGVFQVPVEEGAEATAQTEVIAPIQATVFAAPFYDTKVNNIQEARAIRQSEPYINNLDTVRNASALFNLEIENIDESIGGFV
-579 VVTKEEVGP
+579 NEAGDKIVEISNIIRVKGTPEDVQNYAAFLATSSPETQEATIAATYVEPDSETHNIDELTISVSDVDGAIEALKEN
-588 AVEDITFGTAFDL
+588 DIYDFTINDSNNTITFLDFSKGADGDFMDNVGKFAKSL
-601 QDKTAER
+601 ER
-608 TVSDKNAWGGSGLIR
+608 KNISYEKRDIR
-623 ERIENAGDILREL
+623 AID
-636 SSRGDRP
+636 SK
-643 DPGYIQEKIDKLRSW
+643 YIGPR
-658 IPDNASVRSNAIPS
+658 
-672 DIKTIDDFNNTNL
+672 
-685 RFSNVTDGFEYLMK
+685 
-699 FNSDVVNK
+699 
-707 IRSEYETIPTYTK
+707 
-720 EQKLAKDS
+720 
-728 VLALLNQDITG
+728 
-739 LEKNLDSL
+739 
-747 QDVVNTIEREGK
+747 EREGIFSGIQETLVQQGQTGTELYK
-759 LEIVKSVEP
+759 QVEQA
-768 PIIESLPQEVTSAP
+768 IARNQEFLAKTSAP
-782 QQLTESEEII
+782 ISEAIVAEEI
-792 SPIAE
+792 
-797 TVVTEEVI
+797 TE
-805 EQVVEQEPI
+805 QAVEQEPI
-814 KNKKGLSGKQVTE
+814 KNKKGLSSEQVNE
-827 AVSGAERLVK
+827 AVSGAERLAK
-837 RLGLPTKIIIH
+837 RLGLPTKIIVH

-863 SGSVAS
+863 SGSVDA

-879 RNEIH
+879 ANEIH

-909 KASQAT
+909 KRGQKV
-915 REKIASDFQSGLLR
+915 REKVATDFYNGIVR
-929 VLRSGTAE
+929 ILRSGSE
-937 DQQLADAVERFVKD
+937 QDQLLADAVESFTRSGYYTAEEK
-951 GEYSAKESPEEF
+951 PEEF
-963 MAQTAGFIATSGK
+963 LAQTAGFLSTSGD
-976 KISKTTMDN
+976 KISKSTMDK
-985 LIQWLNNFIGKVSPS
+985 LIQWLNNFIAKIAPGVKVN
-1000 LKVTTRGEFIDFMN
+1000 TRGEFIDFMN

-1020 FEAGT
+1020 FYSQAEQTNAIDKLGEMEDGTIPLTESPIDVSPEQLKDSSSRKANYINTYISNKYIVDPEKVFEDFRKENGRDPKVWIWMSDQLKRGEYFNPKSGVRMSLEGGIGFAFDAENQKKNIVWASGLSDKTLTERTKDADFIWFMSGSPKSSFNFSKGTTKVFFAEIEAGMQNVKGQT
-1025 DSRDVSE
+1025 IEGVEIKDGSFDE
-1032 VVSEI
+1032 FIAVVN
-1037 DEASSKQSDPKA
+1037 A
-1049 IDAALAIVKNVNNKY
+1049 IYDANTGKNWVNADKWTNVRKY
-1064 PEAVE
+1064 LN
-1069 QQVVSAEFKED
+1069 D
-1080 KFGKKGTLYDVK
+1080 GKKGLIDKPIRKFVVENMMHEGEGKSMQIPVQKFLHETLGVPQKDVFHSLLRDEALVKNNVRNGDLTLIVKPTGIIRGSNVHDTYPTAITGKIVGVPNKIYSVLDVVPEEAKTVISTQTGLPIPNASPTTQIKTAVGDVGRIYK
-1092 SIPYKLSDGAK
+1092 SIELQTKEANKVYDNILKESSSKSFQELSEA
-1103 RYFGE
+1103 
-1108 NAVEKLSDKIVSD
+1108 
-1121 VKKYEGNKDIS
+1121 S
-1132 KGIGWYSN
+1132 KAG
-1140 FRTQFQR
+1140 
-1147 KFGASLELFGQLLA
+1147 LLIH
-1161 ATSAQTP
+1161 AT
-1168 VDVNFRQ
+1168 
-1175 AIDAL
+1175 
-1180 RQYSKGSYD
+1180 KGSFDTFDPQRIYGGARSLYGYGFYFTSRAS
-1189 KLIKD
+1189 KALD
-1194 YSKYVDSIEK
+1194 YGSKFIFTPLNKY
-1204 MSRQDIIDSIEVRT
+1204 
-1218 KRKKANYTDLDIIN
+1218 NFLDI
-1232 EKRKLINEFKDVPLQ
+1232 
-1247 SNGKKFNANSAKVLQ
+1247 
-1262 AIYGNWLSQTQGPK
+1262 
-1276 TKNFAG
+1276 
-1282 NLTGRSYD
+1282 
-1290 ATIDVWAARY
+1290 
-1300 LRRIIYKDNVS
+1300 
-1311 RWRIHPK
+1311 
-1318 QEGAVEHTVSVDGV
+1318 
-1332 TGGDYFFAEEVMRNA
+1332 
-1347 AEKLNWNADDLQA
+1347 
-1360 FLWFLEKDIWS
+1360 
-1371 RNNWTGAAGRKKSS
+1371 
-1385 FEEEAEKLLTER
+1385 
-1397 YQAGVTTFKD
+1397 
-1407 FGTFNKEEFE
+1407 
-1417 AAKVELLNTIR
+1417 
-1428 AVDGLIVGRVVESEG
+1428 
-1443 EYYSPSGDVYA
+1443 
-1454 EPTFDVEFSVDEGT
+1454 
-1468 DVSSIEAKVIEIGKR
+1468 
-1483 YNQEAVLFSKITE
+1483 
-1496 KKEKNSA
+1496 
-1503 PIIEIGLKNPS
+1503 
-1514 KNSKTIDSIKKM
+1514 
-1526 LSGLGIRGFTVSRD
+1526 
-1540 SQGNIL
+1540 
-1546 GVRTQYIKEFEGQP
+1546 
-1560 ISFGEIL
+1560 
-1567 FSNAETE
+1567 
-1574 LRNQFEKNNDI
+1574 
-1585 SYISSNFVE
+1585 
-1594 TNVTFTENE
+1594 
-1603 KATEIPSDA
+1603 DA
-1612 KAKDD
+1612 KANNDFANELKSLAEARILKLQGLFKGIELIPKSLKTPLDNALKISSTISGDSKYGKYSIDDLRKFLDNDYILSFTDFSEAMLSVGYDGFQTDDFYEAVIFNFGKLNDNLVKDEAD
-1617 AGITGG
+1617 Y
-1623 LESSSRV
+1623 LK
-1630 AGEPSGPS
+1630 
-1638 RAGAAGGITESSSRD
+1638 ESSSRD

-1714 LKKADVQTINLVGDI
+1714 LKKADVQTLDLVGDI
-1729 FDKKLTPE
+1729 FDGTLTPE
-1737 NQTILESKPNGSL
+1737 NQRILESKPNGSL

-1774 FHAMPEETVNIIVKN
+1774 FHAMPEETVNTIVDN

-1805 FKPSNAARRD
+1805 FKPSNAARRE

-2038 INPSLVR
+2038 INPSFVR

-2081 ANLLGFTNAIYSRT
+2081 ANLLGFTNAMYSRT

-2115 NFDSVIGQKYAAIDD
+2115 NFDSVVGQKYAAVDD
-2130 YTKLVIFRSEIQSFA
+2130 YTKLVVFRSEIQSFA
-2145 KKMYGK
+2145 KKIYGNS
-2151 PYDSLTE
+2151 YDSLTE

-2211 ILNGRKDLMKGMTDK
+2211 ILNGQRDLMKGMTDK
-2226 TLTPEQK
+2226 TLSKEQK
-2233 AEYIK
+2233 AEYIES
-2238 AGSRRLAGSAAILGA
+2238 GSRRLAGSAAILGA

-2310 YGSFFDLTT
+2310 YGSFFDLAT
-2319 DPLSFPSYIVD
+2319 DPLSFPAYVVD

-2358 YDDPLT
+2358 YDSKLT

>member
-50 DLGESSS
+50 DLGGSSS
-57 PLDLRPSVSES
+57 LSDLRPSVSES

-85 KKKAISDAAAAQ
+85 KKKAISDDAAAQ
-97 VYTAVAKTGGDLNK
+97 VYTAVVKTRGDLNK

-131 PMVSSLPQNPVA
+131 PIVSSLPQNPVA
-143 QNGQIDFAVVPTL
+143 QNGQIDFAVVPAL

-166 LIKQEQDRKAKLGE
+166 LIKQEESRKAKLGE
-180 KITVPVLTGTLTGV
+180 KITVPILSEAAAGANALIGGV
-194 EKTIGT
+194 
-200 LLKFNEMVTGKN
+200 LKFNEMITGRD
-212 SELADFFLDDAEVR
+212 SELADFFLDDASTR
-226 GRDAKI
+226 GRDALI
-232 DYGNSEEEISKG
+232 DYGLTEEDISKG
-244 FINNLLEGNIKAAFV
+244 LIGNISEGNIGTGLAI
-259 NFGVDLTQQVPQ
+259 FGSTLVQQLPQ
-271 LAVVA
+271 LAAVA
-276 MTGGAGLPLLA
+276 LTGGAGLPLLA
-287 TSAAGGGY
+287 ASAAGSGY
-295 ASLEGRS
+295 ASFEDRS
-302 DLSEGEKML
+302 DLSEGEKVL

-337 LGKEGV
+337 LGKEGI
-343 ESLTKKELGDMMF
+343 EGLTKKELGDMMF
-356 GALPKGVRSVMEEGT
+356 GALPKGVRGVMEEGT

-418 GAIVN
+418 GAIVD

-474 DDNLVAR
+474 DDDLVAR
-481 MSEEDRVVLKGIQD
+481 MSEEDRVALKSIQD

-503 NAVVKTEEGKQQL
+503 NTIVKTEEGKQQL

-521 VAIQKLNNLKT
+521 AAIQKLNNLKT
-532 KYDTQEEAGIPSPVV
+532 KYDTQEEAGIPSPIV
-547 EGEAPIEVQPIEG
+547 EGEAPVEVQPIEG

-565 PQAGGVLQVPIEEV
+565 PQAGGVLQVPVEEGAEVTAPIQATVFAAPFYDTKVNNIQEARAIRQSEPYINNLDTVRNASALFNLEIENIDESIGGFV
-579 VVTKEEVGP
+579 NEAGDKIVEISNIIRVKGTPEDVQNYAAFLATSSPETQEATIAATYVEPDSEAHNIDELTISVSDVDGAIEALKEN
-588 AVEDITFGTAFDL
+588 DIYDFTINDSNNTITFLDFSKGADGDFMDNVGKFAKSL
-601 QDKTAER
+601 ER
-608 TVSDKNAWGGSGLIR
+608 KNISYEKRDIR
-623 ERIENAGDILREL
+623 AID
-636 SSRGDRP
+636 SK
-643 DPGYIQEKIDKLRSW
+643 YIGPR
-658 IPDNASVRSNAIPS
+658 
-672 DIKTIDDFNNTNL
+672 
-685 RFSNVTDGFEYLMK
+685 
-699 FNSDVVNK
+699 
-707 IRSEYETIPTYTK
+707 
-720 EQKLAKDS
+720 
-728 VLALLNQDITG
+728 
-739 LEKNLDSL
+739 
-747 QDVVNTIEREGK
+747 EREGIFSRIQETLVQQGQTGTELYK
-759 LEIVKSVEP
+759 QVEQA
-768 PIIESLPQEVTSAP
+768 IARNQEFLAKTSAP
-782 QQLTESEEII
+782 ISEAIVAEEI
-792 SPIAE
+792 
-797 TVVTEEVI
+797 T

-814 KNKKGLSGKQVTE
+814 KNKKGLSSEQVTE
-827 AVSGAERLVK
+827 AVSGAERLAK
-837 RLGLPTKIIIH
+837 RLGLPTKIIVH

-879 RNEIH
+879 INEIH

-897 EVFHAAFVNRFG
+897 EVFHAAFVNRFAKRG
-909 KASQAT
+909 QKV
-915 REKIASDFQSGLLR
+915 REKVATDFYNGIVR
-929 VLRSGTAE
+929 ILRSGSE
-937 DQQLADAVERFVKD
+937 QDQLLADAVESFTRSGYYTAEEK
-951 GEYSAKESPEEF
+951 PEEF
-963 MAQTAGFIATSGK
+963 LAQTAGFLSTSGD
-976 KISKTTMDN
+976 KISKSTMDK
-985 LIQWLNNFIGKVSPS
+985 LIQWLNNFIAKVAPGVKINS
-1000 LKVTTRGEFIDFMN
+1000 RGEFIDFMN

-1020 FEAGT
+1020 FESSTEKSLEEIAEEGSYTPAEPAVMPDLSESASRFNEEKAPSWLKNNIANLKSLAGRKIPFAVFYDNT
-1025 DSRDVSE
+1025 RVGKSTLKNKVTGKESGRNLMGGFGYSQLE
-1032 VVSEI
+1032 G
-1037 DEASSKQSDPKA
+1037 
-1049 IDAALAIVKNVNNKY
+1049 VK
-1064 PEAVE
+1064 
-1069 QQVVSAEFKED
+1069 FED
-1080 KFGKKGTLYDVK
+1080 
-1092 SIPYKLSDGAK
+1092 DGAK
-1103 RYFGE
+1103 V
-1108 NAVEKLSDKIVSD
+1108 AVLAFTNEDMAARKLSEYLRKEGDLIPVAMQNTQTGHLGNLD
-1121 VKKYEGNKDIS
+1121 VVYEMFD
-1132 KGIGWYSN
+1132 
-1140 FRTQFQR
+1140 
-1147 KFGASLELFGQLLA
+1147 
-1161 ATSAQTP
+1161 
-1168 VDVNFRQ
+1168 DVNGVVST
-1175 AIDAL
+1175 APAL
-1180 RQYSKGSYD
+1180 YAEQ
-1189 KLIKD
+1189 
-1194 YSKYVDSIEK
+1194 
-1204 MSRQDIIDSIEVRT
+1204 QT
-1218 KRKKANYTDLDIIN
+1218 
-1232 EKRKLINEFKDVPLQ
+1232 
-1247 SNGKKFNANSAKVLQ
+1247 GKKS
-1262 AIYGNWLSQTQGPK
+1262 GP
-1276 TKNFAG
+1276 
-1282 NLTGRSYD
+1282 
-1290 ATIDVWAARY
+1290 
-1300 LRRIIYKDNVS
+1300 
-1311 RWRIHPK
+1311 
-1318 QEGAVEHTVSVDGV
+1318 
-1332 TGGDYFFAEEVMRNA
+1332 
-1347 AEKLNWNADDLQA
+1347 
-1360 FLWFLEKDIWS
+1360 
-1371 RNNWTGAAGRKKSS
+1371 
-1385 FEEEAEKLLTER
+1385 
-1397 YQAGVTTFKD
+1397 
-1407 FGTFNKEEFE
+1407 EFE
-1417 AAKVELLNTIR
+1417 AARKDAEDEILGAIKQSVVELSEKTEVKKKPDGTSVTTDRVKAAQKIR
-1428 AVDGLIVGRVVESEG
+1428 PMLDEITTLAEWRDKILLGEWESFGTRGLFNA
-1443 EYYSPSGDVYA
+1443 YLLQ
-1454 EPTFDVEFSVDEGT
+1454 
-1468 DVSSIEAKVIEIGKR
+1468 AKP
-1483 YNQEAVLFSKITE
+1483 SKITKSTRE
-1496 KKEKNSA
+1496 THKILHGKYGVPTVKE
-1503 PIIEIGLKNPS
+1503 IE
-1514 KNSKTIDSIKKM
+1514 D
-1526 LSGLGIRGFTVSRD
+1526 GITEQV
-1540 SQGNIL
+1540 
-1546 GVRTQYIKEFEGQP
+1546 
-1560 ISFGEIL
+1560 
-1567 FSNAETE
+1567 FSNAELGDVIKFVSPDKNPVIYTTDAIHKDLPKE
-1574 LRNQFEKNNDI
+1574 GVQKKSDKITYTLKYIGNQVDAHVSYPYILAGKNDGFSP
-1585 SYISSNFVE
+1585 SYIDI
-1594 TNVTFTENE
+1594 
-1603 KATEIPSDA
+1603 TEIFPDLRGKVKKSQ
-1612 KAKDD
+1612 
-1617 AGITGG
+1617 
-1623 LESSSRV
+1623 SFY
-1630 AGEPSGPS
+1630 
-1638 RAGAAGGITESSSRD
+1638 AAGRRSLTAPVGELEIKESSSRD

-1737 NQTILESKPNGSL
+1737 NQIILESKPNGSL

-1765 AEEFVNSPE
+1765 AEDFVNSPE
-1774 FHAMPEETVNIIVKN
+1774 FHALPKETVKTIVDN
-1789 FGQYMRGS
+1789 FGKYMRGS

-1826 KSIGQ
+1826 ENIGE
-1831 LTKLSG
+1831 LVELSG

-1940 SESLGGTQFIKNEV
+1940 SESLGGTKFIKNQV

-2115 NFDSVIGQKYAAIDD
+2115 NFDSVVGQKYAAVDD

-2145 KKMYGK
+2145 KKIYGK
-2151 PYDSLTE
+2151 SYNSLTE

-2211 ILNGRKDLMKGMTDK
+2211 ILNGQRDLMRGMTDK
-2226 TLTPEQK
+2226 TLSKEQK
-2233 AEYIK
+2233 AEYIES
-2238 AGSRRLAGSAAILGA
+2238 GSRRLAGSAAILGA

-2310 YGSFFDLTT
+2310 YGSFFDLAT
-2319 DPLSFPSYIVD
+2319 DPLSFPAYIVD

-2466 TNIGIKKGNYKM
+2466 TNIGIKKGNYKI

-2484 NVKRALKPAEEA
+2484 NIKRALKPAEEA